1 MSIALVEIHNFC
13 GVLRA
18 TSFGVDGRMRGVLRT
33 NSYCK
38 HEKKLKKQDKPTTNL
53 MNTGFPW
60 TCKFIRNDA
69 ILVGAK
75 PCALWVSI
83 LTPPSYDFT

>member
-1 MSIALVEIHNFC
+1 MPIALVEIHNFC

-18 TSFGVDGRMRGVLRT
+18 TSFGVDGRMRGVLRA
-33 NSYCK
+33 NSYWK
-38 HEKKLKKQDKPTTNL
+38 HEKEAKKTTNL

>member
-1 MSIALVEIHNFC
+1 MH
-13 GVLRA
+13 
-18 TSFGVDGRMRGVLRT
+18 VDQPIGWHGGRISTR
-33 NSYCK
+33 
-38 HEKKLKKQDKPTTNL
+38 TTNKNYQRPYL

-69 ILVGAK
+69 ILVGTK